1 MTPLAS
7 IQLNVDGAYFP
18 SGIPVEVDDDIAENA
33 ISLGLAALTIDEAEA
48 ATIEPPEETQAD
60 DAIEVETAT
69 VEPPETATATRA
81 KRKR

>member
-1 MTPLAS
+1 MRIIPS
-7 IQLNVDGAYFP
+7 ITLNVDGVYFP

-33 ISLGLAALTIDEAEA
+33 ISLGLAAPTTDEVET
-48 ATIEPPEETQAD
+48 ATVEPPEETQAD

-69 VEPPETATATRA
+69 LTPPETATTRA